1 MERIITRNGDYLYT
15 KEDLIDFL
23 DAAGIDRYDCDAI
36 GAIFNCEENVQAAKA
51 EIDSDLRCYEAS
63 LEHNRDIA
71 QNIIEVIDE
80 KLKATRI
87 TGARKLLC
95 YISNQLE
102 QIY

>member
-23 DAAGIDRYDCDAI
+23 DAI
-36 GAIFNCEENVQAAKA
+36 GAIFNSAENVQAAKE

-63 LEHNRDIA
+63 LEYNRDIA

-87 TGARKLLC
+87 TGARELLR